1 MNWTL
6 FIQLTATAFVAVMA
20 SWLSHR
26 FSSERDVANERR
38 KMRIQYLLDAYR
50 RLESASNRPNIDGDW
65 SKFESAVADVQLLG
79 GAQQVRLAR
88 EFALNM
94 AKNGTAPLDP
104 LIEDLRASLRSELL
118 LEAVREN
125 VVYVRLTSTKPVL

>member
-6 FIQLTATAFVAVMA
+6 FIQLTVTAFVAVMA

-50 RLESASNRPNIDGDW
+50 RLESASNRPAIDGDW
-65 SKFESAVADVQLLG
+65 SKFESAVADIQLLG
-79 GAQQVRLAR
+79 SAQQVRLAR
-88 EFALNM
+88 EFALNI
-94 AKNGTAPLDP
+94 AKNGTALLDP

-118 LEAVREN
+118 LESVREN
-125 VVYVRLTSTKPVL
+125 VVYVRLTSTKPTP